1 MPPPATSL
9 TKRGWS
15 LLGAAVG
22 LLVAGRLLGTAEL
35 TTLGLCA
42 VALIVGAVV
51 WTRTRTIPLALVRTL
66 RPGRVQVGGDARVDL
81 ELRAAGATPQV
92 TVTDR
97 FDDGRRA
104 ARFITPALERGQP
117 ARAAYRIPTDRRGRF
132 GVGPAVVGVADP
144 FGLTHRFVEIGGTDD
159 VIVRPRVHALS
170 GTTAAP
176 GQRRSSAQRR
186 ALIPVPSQ
194 AHDEFL
200 ALRDYEVGDDLRRI
214 HWRSTARLGEL
225 VVREDESAWQ
235 PETVIVLDNRA
246 GAHRGGTYEAA
257 IEALASIAVRI
268 GRAGRTVDI
277 LTTAGRRL
285 GSVGGEGL
293 RIETLLDELAVL
305 TPDPDA
311 PIAPAIRR
319 LRAPARRG
327 MLIVVTGAP
336 EDLTSFTALAGTGSP
351 VTLVVCDGTAARI
364 GGAVAVVDGRPGELV
379 ASWNGAMA
387 AGRRRRGV
395 RAAPAAPPG
404 APDTERTA

>member
-1 MPPPATSL
+1 MPPPATTL

-15 LLGAAVG
+15 LLGAAAG

-42 VALIVGAVV
+42 GALIGGATI
-51 WTRTRTIPLALVRTL
+51 WTRTRTVPLALVRTL

-81 ELRAAGATPQV
+81 ELRASGPTPQV

-132 GVGPAVVGVADP
+132 AVGPAVVGIADP
-144 FGLTHRFVEIGGTDD
+144 FGLTHRFVELGTADD
-159 VIVRPRVHALS
+159 VIVRPRVHALGAS
-170 GTTAAP
+170 TAAP

-186 ALIPVPSQ
+186 ALVPVPSV

-225 VVREDESAWQ
+225 IVREDESAWQ
-235 PETVIVLDNRA
+235 PETVLVLDNRA
-246 GAHRGGTYEAA
+246 GSHRGGTYEAA

-268 GRAGRTVDI
+268 GRAGRAVDI
-277 LTTAGRRL
+277 LTTAGNRL
-285 GSVGGEGL
+285 GAVGGEGL

-305 TPDPDA
+305 SPDQDA
-311 PIAPAIRR
+311 PIAAAIRR

-327 MLIVVTGAP
+327 MLVVVTGAP
-336 EDLTSFTALAGTGSP
+336 DDLAPFTGLAGAGAP
-351 VTLVVCDGTAARI
+351 VTLVTCGASAPRVGAA
-364 GGAVAVVDGRPGELV
+364 VTVVDGRPGELV
-379 ASWNGAMA
+379 ASWNRAVT
-387 AGRRRRGV
+387 AGRRRRV
-395 RAAPAAPPG
+395 RPAPGRSVTP
-404 APDTERTA
+404 

>member
-1 MPPPATSL
+1 VADGATTL
-9 TKRGWS
+9 TRRGWS

-22 LLVAGRLLGTAEL
+22 LLISGRLLGTAEL
-35 TTLGLCA
+35 MTLGLSA
-42 VALIVGAVV
+42 GALITGALL
-51 WTRTRTIPLALVRTL
+51 WTRTRTLPLALVRTP
-66 RPGRVQVGGDARVDL
+66 RPARVPVGSDARVDL
-81 ELRAAGATPQV
+81 ELRSNGPTPQV

-132 GVGPAVVGVADP
+132 TIGPAIIGIADP
-144 FGLTHRFVEIGGTDD
+144 FGLTHRFVELGGTDD

-170 GTTAAP
+170 ATTAAP

-186 ALIPVPSQ
+186 ALVPVPSP

-225 VVREDESAWQ
+225 IVREDESEWQ

-246 GAHRGGTYEAA
+246 GAHRHGTYEAT
-257 IEALASIAVRI
+257 IEALASIAVRV

-293 RIETLLDELAVL
+293 RVETLLDELAVL
-305 TPDPDA
+305 APDA
-311 PIAPAIRR
+311 DAPLAAAIRR

-327 MLIVVTGAP
+327 MLVVVTGAP
-336 EDLTSFTALAGTGSP
+336 DDLTPFTGLAGSGAP
-351 VTLVVCDGTAARI
+351 VSLVVCGGAPPRV
-364 GGAVAVVDGRPGELV
+364 GGAVRIVDGRPGEFV
-379 ASWNGAMA
+379 GAWNRAMA
-387 AGRRRRGV
+387 SGRRTGRWHGLSEEVAR
-395 RAAPAAPPG
+395 
-404 APDTERTA
+404 

>member
-1 MPPPATSL
+1 MPPPATTL

-15 LLGAAVG
+15 LLGAAAG

-35 TTLGLCA
+35 TTLGICA
-42 VALIVGAVV
+42 GALIVGAVV
-51 WTRTRTIPLALVRTL
+51 WTRTRTLPLTLTRTL

-81 ELRAAGATPQV
+81 ELRASGPTPQV
-92 TVTDR
+92 TVTDS

-132 GVGPAVVGVADP
+132 SVGPAVVGIADP
-144 FGLTHRFVEIGGTDD
+144 FGLTHRFVALGASDD
-159 VIVRPRVHALS
+159 VIVRPRVHALGAS
-170 GTTAAP
+170 TAAP

-186 ALIPVPSQ
+186 ALVPVPSV
-194 AHDEFL
+194 ADDEFL
-200 ALRDYEVGDDLRRI
+200 ALRDYEMGDDLRRI

-225 VVREDESAWQ
+225 IVREDESAWQ
-235 PETVIVLDNRA
+235 PETVLVLDNRA
-246 GAHRGGTYEAA
+246 GAHRRGSYEAA

-268 GRAGRTVDI
+268 GRAGRAVDI

-285 GSVGGEGL
+285 GAVGGEGL

-311 PIAPAIRR
+311 PIAAAIRR

-327 MLIVVTGAP
+327 MLVVVTGAP
-336 EDLTSFTALAGTGSP
+336 DDFAPFTSLAGTGAP
-351 VTLVVCDGTAARI
+351 VTLVVCGGSLPTRAA
-364 GGAVAVVDGRPGELV
+364 GAVTVVDGRPGELV
-379 ASWNGAMA
+379 ASWNRAVAG
-387 AGRRRRGV
+387 GRRRGRRRPPDRTV
-395 RAAPAAPPG
+395 PAP
-404 APDTERTA
+404 

>member
-1 MPPPATSL
+1 VPSPPAGL

-42 VALIVGAVV
+42 GVLIGGAVV
-51 WTRTRTIPLALVRTL
+51 WTRTRTLPFRLVRTL
-66 RPGRVQVGGDARVDL
+66 RPPRVPVGGEARVDL
-81 ELRAAGATPQV
+81 ELHADGPTPQV

-104 ARFITPALERGQP
+104 ARFITPALERGRP
-117 ARAAYRIPTDRRGRF
+117 ARAAYRIPTERRGRF
-132 GVGPAVVGVADP
+132 SIGPAIVVIADP
-144 FGLTHRFVEIGGTDD
+144 FGLSQRVVEIGGTDD
-159 VIVRPRVHALS
+159 IVVRPRVHALAGS
-170 GTTAAP
+170 TAAP

-186 ALIPVPSQ
+186 ALIPVPSP

-214 HWRSTARLGEL
+214 HWRSTARLGDL
-225 VVREDESAWQ
+225 IVREDESAWQ

-246 GAHRGGTYEAA
+246 SAHRAGTYEAA

-268 GRAGRTVDI
+268 GRAGRTVDV

-293 RIETLLDELAVL
+293 RVETLLDELAVL
-305 TPDPDA
+305 APDPDA
-311 PIAPAIRR
+311 PMAAAIRR

-327 MLIVVTGAP
+327 MLVVVTGAP
-336 EDLTSFTALAGTGSP
+336 DDLTSFTGLSGTGAP
-351 VTLVVCDGTAARI
+351 VTLVVCGAPVPRV
-364 GGAVAVVDGRPGELV
+364 GGNVTVVDGRPGELV
-379 ASWNGAMA
+379 GSWNRTMV
-387 AGRRRRGV
+387 GRRRR
-395 RAAPAAPPG
+395 RAG
-404 APDTERTA
+404 TAFR

>member
-1 MPPPATSL
+1 
-9 TKRGWS
+9 
-15 LLGAAVG
+15 V
-22 LLVAGRLLGTAEL
+22 
-35 TTLGLCA
+35 
-42 VALIVGAVV
+42 
-51 WTRTRTIPLALVRTL
+51 PLALARTV

-81 ELRAAGATPQV
+81 ELRAAGPTPQV

-132 GVGPAVVGVADP
+132 SVGPAVVGIADP

-159 VIVRPRVHALS
+159 VIVRPRVHALAGS
-170 GTTAAP
+170 TAAP
-176 GQRRSSAQRR
+176 GHRRASAQRR
-186 ALIPVPSQ
+186 ARVPVPAP

-225 VVREDESAWQ
+225 IVREDESAWQ
-235 PETVIVLDNRA
+235 PETVLVLDNRA

-257 IEALASIAVRI
+257 IEALASIAMRI
-268 GRAGRTVDI
+268 GRAGRTVEI

-285 GSVGGEGL
+285 GAVGGEGL

-305 TPDPDA
+305 SPDPDA
-311 PIAPAIRR
+311 PIGTAIRR

-327 MLIVVTGAP
+327 MLVVVTGTP
-336 EDLTSFTALAGTGSP
+336 DDFTPFTGLAGAGAP
-351 VTLVVCDGTAARI
+351 VTLVTCGGTRPHA
-364 GGAVAVVDGRPGELV
+364 GGGVITVDGRPDRLV
-379 ASWNGAMA
+379 ADWNRAMA
-387 AGRRRRGV
+387 AGRRTRRS
-395 RAAPAAPPG
+395 
-404 APDTERTA
+404 TA